1 MTTSNNKRLIVI
13 LALVPLLL
21 LVPLIAMQF
30 TNEVNWDAFDFL
42 IMGILLTATGLGC
55 ELALRKI
62 KRPGYREIVVGII
75 LLTFLLIWG
84 ELATGFFRRNLFGG

>member
-1 MTTSNNKRLIVI
+1 MTTSNNKRLIII

-30 TNEVNWDAFDFL
+30 TAEVNWDGFDFL
-42 IMGILLTATGLGC
+42 VMGMLLTVTGLGC

-62 KRPGYREIVVGII
+62 KKPGYREVVLGII
-75 LLTFLLIWG
+75 FLTFLLVWG
-84 ELATGFFRRNLFGG
+84 ELATGFLRRKFFGG